1 MVMRA
6 PAYKF
11 LAFSLVILLAMSGMN
26 SDSRLFCA
34 DASASDPAGR
44 VDTEQVIELAEQNLK
59 KERGTKEDS
68 KGFKFPNVFDALRFI
83 F

>member
-1 MVMRA
+1 MRA
-6 PAYKF
+6 PVYKF

-26 SDSRLFCA
+26 SDSRLYCP
-34 DASASDPAGR
+34 DASASYTADR
-44 VDTEQVIELAEQNLK
+44 VDTEQVIQLAEQNLK
-59 KERGTKEDS
+59 ENRGTKDDS